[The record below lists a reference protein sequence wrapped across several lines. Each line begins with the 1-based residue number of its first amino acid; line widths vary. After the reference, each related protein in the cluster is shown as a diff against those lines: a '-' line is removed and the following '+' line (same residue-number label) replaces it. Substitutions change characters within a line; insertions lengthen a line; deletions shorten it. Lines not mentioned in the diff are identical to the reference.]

1 MADSKYSPMKVMSDE
16 EYEKVL
22 RENLVRVDAEIALVD
37 EGIKKMKSQAVHEE
51 AEQRSGG

>member
-22 RENLVRVDAEIALVD
+22 REKLVRVDAEIALVD
-37 EGIKKMKSQAVHEE
+37 EDIKKMRSQAGHKQSEHH
-51 AEQRSGG
+51 SD